1 MTLLTII
8 NIAVIKSYP
17 SPSDSNV
24 NRHSLASPFTPLAL
38 LKNSEFYFVTV
49 IPNLMIVHPLT
60 RVTPVSPLITAL
72 SRRLKENHGVSSSIL
87 FHLKKSIL
95 FHKINMKILSN
106 TQKRVKIEAHTHKE
120 IQTSKY
126 THTTHERENVRHP
139 TLSSSR
145 SPFPPLQPPLQPT
158 SVYYLPGFLPRSP
171 H

>member
-1 MTLLTII
+1 MSLANDQSVILKRCYLDYTTAQLYMALLTII

-60 RVTPVSPLITAL
+60 RVTPVSPFITAL

-106 TQKRVKIEAHTHKE
+106 TQRK
-120 IQTSKY
+120 S
-126 THTTHERENVRHP
+126 
-139 TLSSSR
+139 
-145 SPFPPLQPPLQPT
+145 
-158 SVYYLPGFLPRSP
+158 
-171 H
+171 